1 MNNPWKHLKPGIL
14 YAISKEVQNH
24 KFYWYVEE
32 DKLNPCLRFRIRNQ
46 TTPNPPRN
54 KLPLISYI
62 SFGTLDNN
70 KDFKV
75 INTFSFYSFLNKEY
89 VFKLKYF

>member
-32 DKLNPCLRFRIRNQ
+32 DKLNPCLRFRIRNL
-46 TTPNPPRN
+46 TTPTPE
-54 KLPLISYI
+54 
-62 SFGTLDNN
+62 GW
-70 KDFKV
+70 
-75 INTFSFYSFLNKEY
+75 E
-89 VFKLKYF
+89 